1 MNEEQLAIWEY
12 LNEHAL
18 GYENRRTSTEIR
30 DTLNLESGGQTN
42 EHVREQ
48 IRQMII
54 EHQCCIGSGMWVDGY
69 WIILSEDELERVC
82 QSLESRANSI
92 TQRANALRDS
102 WRQQNG

>member
-1 MNEEQLAIWEY
+1 MTEEQLAILEY

-48 IRQMII
+48 IRAMIL

-69 WIILSEDELERVC
+69 WIIQTEDELERVC

-92 TQRANALRDS
+92 TDRANALRES
-102 WRQQNG
+102 WRLQNG